1 MGGSPT
7 PDQQARLSNVLARL
21 LDVRA
26 VSVPA
31 ALTEVADLLTEAFR
45 ADKLDVMLYEAAT
58 HTLVAV
64 GTSDTPMG
72 RRQHELGLNRVP
84 LANGGRAVE
93 VFQTGTPYRNGRVDQ
108 DPHEIPGLFHGLD
121 IRSEIIAPLDVGD
134 ERRGVVLA
142 SSAQPD
148 YFSDDD
154 LAFLGTVSR
163 WVGLVAQR
171 EARAEA
177 EAAVRRRDEM
187 LATISHDLRNPLTA
201 LKGRVQLLRRRLAR
215 DPQRADDVATLAS
228 VEAQADVLARMIGQF
243 VDMATLQ
250 AGQELPLQRRDV
262 DLVLLAESLVSQ
274 YAATTDQH
282 RLSVSGEGHGVL
294 IGCWDPDR
302 LEQVLGNLLTNA
314 IKYSPDGGTV
324 DVTLATV
331 EDEAGVWAH
340 LSVRDRGLGI
350 PADDL
355 PRLFERFHR
364 GGNVAGRIAG
374 NGLGLAGAHQIV
386 RQHGGTIAVDS
397 EMGRGSTF
405 TVRLPLA
412 AGSHDPSCEGAG
424 VRR

>member
-1 MGGSPT
+1 MV
-7 PDQQARLSNVLARL
+7 DLDNVRGLIE
-21 LDVRA
+21 RA
-26 VSVPA
+26 LPGA
-31 ALTEVADLLTEAFR
+31 E
-45 ADKLDVMLYEAAT
+45 
-58 HTLVAV
+58 
-64 GTSDTPMG
+64 
-72 RRQHELGLNRVP
+72 
-84 LANGGRAVE
+84 VE
-93 VFQTGTPYRNGRVDQ
+93 VVDETGTGDHLRATVAAPQFR
-108 DPHEIPGLFHGLD
+108 GLG
-121 IRSEIIAPLDVGD
+121 
-134 ERRGVVLA
+134 
-142 SSAQPD
+142 
-148 YFSDDD
+148 
-154 LAFLGTVSR
+154 
-163 WVGLVAQR
+163 
-171 EARAEA
+171 
-177 EAAVRRRDEM
+177 
-187 LATISHDLRNPLTA
+187 
-201 LKGRVQLLRRRLAR
+201 
-215 DPQRADDVATLAS
+215 
-228 VEAQADVLARMIGQF
+228 
-243 VDMATLQ
+243 
-250 AGQELPLQRRDV
+250 
-262 DLVLLAESLVSQ
+262 
-274 YAATTDQH
+274 TTDQH

-294 IGCWDPDR
+294 MGCWDPDR